1 MEQRQGVSQGS
12 ARVKCTRSNR
22 GALTVTMASL
32 VCSMSEMTPSVMM
45 RRTWYC
51 EPSVTWAAV
60 LWGKGMESLKHPNAV
75 GQPDLLWDRWHL
87 GMAKGRVLTQPPG

>member
-1 MEQRQGVSQGS
+1 MAVEVAPSVAFTQGDKS
-12 ARVKCTRSNR
+12 
-22 GALTVTMASL
+22 ALTVTMASL

-60 LWGKGMESLKHPNAV
+60 LWGDKELDPSSTMGPK
-75 GQPDLLWDRWHL
+75 WHL
-87 GMAKGRVLTQPPG
+87 GTAKGTESPSAHPATWLMTGAKLVGP